1 MNFSCEKKLLFDNIN
16 IVMKA
21 VSSKST
27 VPILEGIYIKAENNK
42 VKLFANDLKIAI
54 EANIE
59 CDVEEPGEIVL
70 NAKLLFE
77 IVSKLPEGIVSISS
91 DGDLKTNIKCMA
103 SKFEIFGMNPEDFP
117 SVDYNES
124 DENIKISKSDLKN
137 IIRQTIFSIGTDE
150 KKIVLTGALFEINNK
165 DLKVVTLDGFR
176 LSYRKTELAS
186 DTLMTA
192 SYIIPGKSL
201 SDLII
206 FLNDDEGEVNI
217 CFTGNRLNI
226 NFDNCILYSNL
237 IDGEFFNYEH
247 ILPNRCEISCICD
260 TRDMIDSIIRSSL
273 IITPDIK
280 SPLKFEISKDQ
291 IYMTSMSKNGKAED
305 TLMCKTEGGELA
317 IGFNHKYLLDAL
329 RACDTKEVK
338 LEFTSSLNPL
348 VIKGADDDSFIYLVL
363 PLRLRNE

>member
-16 IVMKA
+16 VVMKA
-21 VSSKST
+21 VSTKST

-59 CDVEEPGEIVL
+59 CEVEEAGEIVL
-70 NAKLLFE
+70 NAKLFFE
-77 IVSKLPEGIVSISS
+77 IISKLPEGIVNIST
-91 DGDLKTNIKCMA
+91 DGDLKTNIKCLA

-117 SVDYNES
+117 SVEYNES
-124 DENIKISKSDLKN
+124 DEKIKISKTILKN

-150 KKIVLTGALFEINNK
+150 KKIVLTGALFAVNNK
-165 DLKVVTLDGFR
+165 ELKVVTLDGFR
-176 LSYRKTELAS
+176 LSYRKTELSS

-192 SYIIPGKSL
+192 SYIIPGKTL
-201 SDLII
+201 SDLLKI
-206 FLNDDEGEVNI
+206 LNDEESEVNI
-217 CFTGNRLNI
+217 CFTGNRVNI

-247 ILPNRCEISCICD
+247 ILPNRCELNCICD
-260 TRDMIDSIIRSSL
+260 TKSIIDSIIRSSL
-273 IITPDIK
+273 IITPDVK
-280 SPLKFEISKDQ
+280 SPLKFDISKDQ

-305 TLMCKTEGGELA
+305 TLMCKTDGGDLS